1 MEEVLKCQ
9 ICFERFESNQSG
21 YNYPVLLSCGHGLCD
36 DCCNMIFIQETAFN
50 CPFCRRKDLSRVA
63 NRDLMNVIEAYATD
77 QIRLEELLEEHETI
91 SQLNINNQVEIRNL
105 KEENEKITERLERVR
120 SNNREEILYWQQKNS
135 DLEDKLESKESEL
148 ALLKSKFEQLKDSIS
163 THCGLL
169 LTQINTNEC
178 TSSASGS
185 STNKR
190 KIRD

>member
-9 ICFERFESNQSG
+9 ICFERFDSNPAG
-21 YNYPVLLSCGHGLCD
+21 YNHPVLLSCGHGLCD

>member
-21 YNYPVLLSCGHGLCD
+21 SNHPVLLSCGHGLCD
-36 DCCNMIFIQETAFN
+36 DCCNMIFIQVTAFN

-63 NRDLMNVIEAYATD
+63 NRELMNVVEAYATD
-77 QIRLEELLEEHETI
+77 QIRLEGLLEEHETI

-105 KEENEKITERLERVR
+105 KEENEKLTERLERVR

-148 ALLKSKFEQLKDSIS
+148 ALLKSLWTASDSN
-163 THCGLL
+163 
-169 LTQINTNEC
+169 QY
-178 TSSASGS
+178 
-185 STNKR
+185 K
-190 KIRD
+190 